1 MLREDAELTQDQVTD
16 ALAALGVTIGR
27 SYISEIERSK
37 KMPNGEVIAGLAR
50 VLRTTADYLLCL
62 SESPDAPG
70 DAAPVAGMSA
80 EADEIARIVDALQPE
95 MRAFVLHMARSL
107 AAYMAG
113 TAQVSPDIE
122 RVAPGV
128 GGRWFYSVKR
138 EPEGAD

>member
-1 MLREDAELTQDQVTD
+1 MGYRIWDMRRRRDTTFGGRVRLLREDAELTQDQVTD

-80 EADEIARIVDALQPE
+80 EASAPGLAARDAPAVATLPTC
-95 MRAFVLHMARSL
+95 RRMATRGSL
-107 AAYMAG
+107 ARA
-113 TAQVSPDIE
+113 V
-122 RVAPGV
+122 RV
-128 GGRWFYSVKR
+128 R
-138 EPEGAD
+138 